1 MNRTETTREM
11 LSRKFASRPMRAAV
25 AVKIAFLIL
34 GADVSFAAAKAY
46 FHAPAAPAV
55 GASVSAVAPFILP
68 VEEKAEV
75 RPEAAPQPVA
85 VASAASC
92 HEVLTQT
99 DDGYGVRGSVTRI
112 VCRKAL

>member
-1 MNRTETTREM
+1 MKRTETTREM
-11 LSRKFASRPMRAAV
+11 FSRKFASRPVRAAV

-34 GADVSFAAAKAY
+34 GANVSFAAAKAY

-55 GASVSAVAPFILP
+55 AASVSAVQPFIIP
-68 VEEKAEV
+68 VEEKTEI
-75 RPEAAPQPVA
+75 RPEAAPQSVA
-85 VASAASC
+85 VASAATC

-99 DDGYGVRGSVTRI
+99 DEGYGVRGSVTRI